1 MCQLEGSDYEGIP
14 GLVLFTFQA
23 GATVG
28 DVECVNVT
36 IINDAAVEDEEEQF
50 TVQFI
55 IFPPFMSVGSMVT
68 IMEDPT
74 DSES

>member
-1 MCQLEGSDYEGIP
+1 MCQLEGCDYEGIS
-14 GLVLFTFQA
+14 GLVLTFQA

-36 IINDAAVEDEEEQF
+36 IINDTAVEDEEEQF
-50 TVQFI
+50 TVQFLV
-55 IFPPFMSVGSMVT
+55 FSPFMSAESVVT

>member
-1 MCQLEGSDYEGIP
+1 MCQLEGCDYEGIP
-14 GLVLFTFQA
+14 GLMLFTFQA

-28 DVECVNVT
+28 DGQCVNVT
-36 IINDAAVEDEEEQF
+36 IINDTAVEDEEEQF

-55 IFPPFMSVGSMVT
+55 VFSPFMSIESVVT